1 MTPHRTFSP
10 GAGIAGDIMVPKRR
24 SFIPLLAGFFFLVL
38 TPLLATHARS
48 SSQEMT
54 TPMVSSQF
62 PSLESAIR
70 IKGPVSFCGEILPL
84 DQPGVRERLEKEL
97 LLMLWDRAQVILW
110 LKRSGRYFPH
120 IETILAANMM
130 PEDLKYVAVIESALK
145 PEIGSNRGAR
155 GIWQFI
161 PSTGRNYGLTVNRYI
176 DERRNFHLSTKAA
189 VAYLRDLNG
198 MFSSWTLACAAYNMG
213 EEGLKKRIRHQE
225 VSDYYNLDLPRETE
239 RYIYRAIAAKLILA
253 DPARFGFNLLPE
265 DYYKPLK
272 YDRVR
277 LKHRSAAPIIIVAK
291 AADSYYK
298 TIKEMNPQLLNSVIP
313 GGEHTIFLPRGAS
326 KDFAAKYQPLIK
338 DYRKKFKGKTY
349 TVKRGD
355 TLTRIAI
362 KNNLPLWKLLKLNN
376 LNRRSVIQPGQKLVI
391 MK

>member
-1 MTPHRTFSP
+1 
-10 GAGIAGDIMVPKRR
+10 MVPRRR
-24 SFIPLLAGFFFLVL
+24 SFIPLMAGFFFLVL
-38 TPLLATHARS
+38 TPLLAVNAWSTS
-48 SSQEMT
+48 PELT
-54 TPMVSSQF
+54 KPMVTSQF

-70 IKGPVSFCGEILPL
+70 IKGPVTFCGEQIPL

-110 LKRSGRYFPH
+110 LKRTGRYFPH
-120 IETILAANMM
+120 IETILSGNMM

-145 PEIGSNRGAR
+145 PEIGSNKGAR

-161 PSTGRNYGLTVNRYI
+161 PSTGRNYGLTVDRYI

-189 VAYLRDLNG
+189 AAYLRDLYG
-198 MFSSWTLACAAYNMG
+198 MFGSWTLACAAYNMG
-213 EEGLKKRIRHQE
+213 EEGLKKRIKHQE
-225 VSDYYNLDLPRETE
+225 VSNYYYLDLPRETE

-253 DPARFGFNLLPE
+253 DPSCYGFDLQPE
-265 DYYKPLK
+265 DYYKPLR

-291 AADSYYK
+291 AADTYYK
-298 TIKEMNPQLLNSVIP
+298 TIREMNPQLLNSVIP
-313 GGEHTIFLPRGAS
+313 GGEHTIFLPKGSS
-326 KDFAAKYQPLIK
+326 KGFADRYQPLIK
-338 DYRKKFKGKTY
+338 EYRKQFKGKTY
-349 TVKRGD
+349 TVRRGD

-362 KNNLPLWKLLKLNN
+362 KNNLPLWKLLKMNN